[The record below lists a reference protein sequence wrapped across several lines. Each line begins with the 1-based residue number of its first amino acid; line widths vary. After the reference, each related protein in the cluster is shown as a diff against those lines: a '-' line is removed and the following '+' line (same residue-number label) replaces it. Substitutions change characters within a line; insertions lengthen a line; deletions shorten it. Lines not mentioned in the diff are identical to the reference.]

1 MKTSMG
7 VFSLLILIT
16 ALGCGSKEDFVSP
29 EEAGTKLG
37 ASSLASIIGK
47 WQLDHVQPTSMI
59 AGQTGTSQAPPYRE
73 TFELKAD
80 STFRRTRSNGYEAT
94 GKYTFVRYGPDDQG
108 ILATFDNPEL
118 SYHELPGHP
127 DKIWSYTKG
136 QVYLRQT
143 ESGVLTESYMA
154 SDGPSFVYKQEAV
167 KD

>member
-1 MKTSMG
+1 MKTLLRIL
-7 VFSLLILIT
+7 SLLILLT
-16 ALGCGSKEDFVSP
+16 ALGCGSKEDIVFP
-29 EEAGTKLG
+29 EDAGTTLN

-47 WQLDHVQPTSMI
+47 WQLEHVQPTSMI
-59 AGQTGTSQAPPYRE
+59 ARQPSTSQVPPYRE

-118 SYHELPGHP
+118 SYHELPGQP

-143 ESGVLTESYMA
+143 EPGVLTESYLA
-154 SDGPSFVYKQEAV
+154 SDGPSFVYKQEAMH
-167 KD
+167 D